1 MKYMPNGKAT
11 VIHSLFWST
20 NKVLLYKM
28 SFIPE
33 PYSHNKKIKAKLYLS
48 DYATK
53 SDLKAAPGTDTS
65 KFDKKADLAKN

>member
-1 MKYMPNGKAT
+1 
-11 VIHSLFWST
+11 
-20 NKVLLYKM
+20 M

-53 SDLKAAPGTDTS
+53 SDLKAAPSTDTS